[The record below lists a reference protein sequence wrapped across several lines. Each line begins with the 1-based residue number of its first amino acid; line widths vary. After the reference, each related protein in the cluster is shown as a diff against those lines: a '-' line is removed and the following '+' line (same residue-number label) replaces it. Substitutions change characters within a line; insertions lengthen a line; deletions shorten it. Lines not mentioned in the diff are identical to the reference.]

1 MLSKKNSAK
10 ANDIFA
16 VCPIKK
22 WYEFFI
28 CWYILLIIKD
38 GYYNMGLLEL
48 YGNNFNH
55 TTNSNHEAKVVLIKS
70 VKKHYL
76 GELTK

>member
-1 MLSKKNSAK
+1 
-10 ANDIFA
+10 
-16 VCPIKK
+16 
-22 WYEFFI
+22 
-28 CWYILLIIKD
+28 
-38 GYYNMGLLEL
+38 MGLLEL